1 MTIPATILKQCV
13 NAYLPHLTNS
23 INYYIQHSG
32 FLQQLKLSEIISV
45 YKKLD
50 PSQKE
55 NYRRV
60 SLLPHVSNIFER
72 IIHKQI
78 MIYMT
83 EKLSHSITA
92 SRKSHVTQNSLV
104 VMLEKWKRVLDKG
117 ECVSALFMYLTKTFD
132 TISHDLL
139 IAKLKAYGF
148 SKEALKLMKSYLK
161 NRKQKVQIND
171 KFSSERDVIA
181 GVTQGSIDSPLS
193 FNFFINDLVF
203 FIEQCTLSNYVD
215 NNNLSISG
223 EDKELMKSMLS
234 SDFMLVEDWAFENY
248 IILNPEKCYFMCIR
262 KNASHSELLNL
273 SDLNLK
279 NCKEV
284 EVLGMT
290 IDRNLNFKG
299 HIKNVCRKA
308 GQKLNALLRISS
320 HINTDK
326 KASLYKSI
334 IKFQFTYCPLIWM
347 FCFRQSDN
355 LINKLHESFRTHLT
369 RQLQFPSFTRK
380 ATRLFNSSNKCASFN
395 G

>member
-117 ECVSALFMYLTKTFD
+117 EYVSALFM
-132 TISHDLL
+132 DL
-139 IAKLKAYGF
+139 
-148 SKEALKLMKSYLK
+148 
-161 NRKQKVQIND
+161 
-171 KFSSERDVIA
+171 
-181 GVTQGSIDSPLS
+181 
-193 FNFFINDLVF
+193 
-203 FIEQCTLSNYVD
+203 
-215 NNNLSISG
+215 
-223 EDKELMKSMLS
+223 
-234 SDFMLVEDWAFENY
+234 
-248 IILNPEKCYFMCIR
+248 
-262 KNASHSELLNL
+262 
-273 SDLNLK
+273 
-279 NCKEV
+279 
-284 EVLGMT
+284 
-290 IDRNLNFKG
+290 
-299 HIKNVCRKA
+299 
-308 GQKLNALLRISS
+308 
-320 HINTDK
+320 
-326 KASLYKSI
+326 
-334 IKFQFTYCPLIWM
+334 
-347 FCFRQSDN
+347 
-355 LINKLHESFRTHLT
+355 
-369 RQLQFPSFTRK
+369 
-380 ATRLFNSSNKCASFN
+380 
-395 G
+395 